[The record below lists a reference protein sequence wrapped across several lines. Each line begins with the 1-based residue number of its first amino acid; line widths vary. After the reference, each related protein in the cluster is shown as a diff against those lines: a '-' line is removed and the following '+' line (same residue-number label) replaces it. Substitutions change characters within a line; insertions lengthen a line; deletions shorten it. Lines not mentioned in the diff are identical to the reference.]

1 MYFMDVT
8 PERLDTLADLLYR
21 FYEEETDLPGF
32 DREEAGRR
40 AAKLLTLSPSPVRP
54 LLLRDNGNIIGYML
68 IVLYYSNEYNGFIA
82 MLDEFF
88 ILPEHRGRGFGGA
101 ALKLLKDWVVE
112 RGLRGLTLEIVGK
125 EPPARRLYER
135 HGFSLPERRT
145 MSWFPE

>member
-8 PERLDTLADLLYR
+8 PKRLDTLADLLHR
-21 FYEEETDLPGF
+21 FYEEEADLPGF
-32 DREEAGRR
+32 DREEAGKR

-54 LLLRDNGNIIGYML
+54 LFLRDNGNIIGYML

-88 ILPEHRGRGFGGA
+88 ILPEYRGRGFGGA

-135 HGFSLPERRT
+135 HGFTLPDRKT